1 MYVNKRIGEKEMK
14 PIIVAAKGKGKLT
27 ENWKYCI
34 GTGRL
39 GLALQKE
46 YLDHLKIIQEKI
58 GFKYIRG
65 HGLLSDDVG
74 IYREM
79 KIGEEV
85 KVFYNFTYIDRIFDS
100 FLDLNLRPFIEL
112 GFMPELLASGDQ
124 TIFYW
129 KGNVTPPKDYQK
141 WSDLVTAVVEHFIER
156 YGLEEVKK
164 WPFEVWNEPNLVN
177 FWKDA
182 DKQEYFKLYKV
193 TALAI
198 KAVNQDLQVG
208 GPAIC
213 GGADEWIVDFLEF
226 CHKEEVPVD
235 FVSRHA
241 YTSQSPKKVTPDYYY
256 QDLVDNTDML
266 QQFEEV
272 RGLIK
277 KSAFSDL
284 PFHITEYNTS
294 YSPINPVHDTPLNA
308 AYLARILSEG
318 GDYVDSFS
326 YWTFSDVFEE
336 SDIPKAPFHGGF
348 GLIALHSIPK
358 PTFHLFAFFNR
369 LGEEML
375 YRDDQMIITRKENG
389 SIALVAWNTVMEKGE
404 GFEKDLLIQ
413 IPVSSDQYF
422 LKRQSVDEHHAN
434 PWKVWKEMGRPRF
447 PDKQS
452 IETLREAS
460 IPKLMTAKINKEEEG
475 YLKLAITLS
484 KNEVTLIELNEMK
497 DETETYKG
505 IDDSLITSYTS

>member
-1 MYVNKRIGEKEMK
+1 
-14 PIIVAAKGKGKLT
+14 
-27 ENWKYCI
+27 
-34 GTGRL
+34 
-39 GLALQKE
+39 
-46 YLDHLKIIQEKI
+46 
-58 GFKYIRG
+58 
-65 HGLLSDDVG
+65 
-74 IYREM
+74 
-79 KIGEEV
+79 
-85 KVFYNFTYIDRIFDS
+85 
-100 FLDLNLRPFIEL
+100 
-112 GFMPELLASGDQ
+112 
-124 TIFYW
+124 
-129 KGNVTPPKDYQK
+129 
-141 WSDLVTAVVEHFIER
+141 
-156 YGLEEVKK
+156 
-164 WPFEVWNEPNLVN
+164 
-177 FWKDA
+177 
-182 DKQEYFKLYKV
+182 
-193 TALAI
+193 
-198 KAVNQDLQVG
+198 
-208 GPAIC
+208 
-213 GGADEWIVDFLEF
+213 
-226 CHKEEVPVD
+226 
-235 FVSRHA
+235 
-241 YTSQSPKKVTPDYYY
+241 
-256 QDLVDNTDML
+256 ML

-375 YRDDQMIITRKENG
+375 YRDAQMIITRKENG

-434 PWKVWKEMGRPRF
+434 SWKVWKEMGRPRF

>member
-1 MYVNKRIGEKEMK
+1 M
-14 PIIVAAKGKGKLT
+14 
-27 ENWKYCI
+27 
-34 GTGRL
+34 
-39 GLALQKE
+39 
-46 YLDHLKIIQEKI
+46 
-58 GFKYIRG
+58 
-65 HGLLSDDVG
+65 
-74 IYREM
+74 
-79 KIGEEV
+79 
-85 KVFYNFTYIDRIFDS
+85 
-100 FLDLNLRPFIEL
+100 
-112 GFMPELLASGDQ
+112 
-124 TIFYW
+124 
-129 KGNVTPPKDYQK
+129 
-141 WSDLVTAVVEHFIER
+141 
-156 YGLEEVKK
+156 
-164 WPFEVWNEPNLVN
+164 N

-375 YRDDQMIITRKENG
+375 YRDAQMIITRKENG

-434 PWKVWKEMGRPRF
+434 YWKVWKEMGRPRF